1 MQHCFAYKNL
11 SSIKTILTIHNA
23 QYQGWI
29 DWSKSNYIPDWD
41 KWKWGLL
48 EWDNTINSLASAIKC
63 AAKVNTVS
71 HGYLE
76 ELMYSANGLEK
87 LFQYERGK
95 CFGIYAALIETIETL
110 LEDGAPVDRIIAT
123 TGRKVGA
130 LEARMRR
137 AGRLDLSRQLGN
149 IRNAMR
155 RKGCPHCG
163 KSIWSGATQCGTC
176 ANKASSAK
184 KREAKVAVLEM
195 MLEADPFLNVE
206 HAAARLGYSS
216 GNGVQQMLRRA
227 ERDDLLDVFA
237 RNSARAGARVT
248 SKRRERAA

>member
-1 MQHCFAYKNL
+1 MSRTPDDL
-11 SSIKTILTIHNA
+11 SAPPQTRPPHISPQWWYRATWHARQQAINAHNRTTRPADRTCGTDIDNIVNAARTAEA
-23 QYQGWI
+23 Q
-29 DWSKSNYIPDWD
+29 PM
-41 KWKWGLL
+41 
-48 EWDNTINSLASAIKC
+48 TPA
-63 AAKVNTVS
+63 
-71 HGYLE
+71 
-76 ELMYSANGLEK
+76 ELDD
-87 LFQYERGK
+87 
-95 CFGIYAALIETIETL
+95 AALIETIELL
-110 LEDGAPVDRIIAT
+110 LEDGAPIDRIIAT

-184 KREAKVAVLEM
+184 KREAKVAVLEV
-195 MLEADPFLNVE
+195 MLEADPSLNVE